1 MDIPSPLLSYR
12 PRLHAF
18 VRTFLENRTKKYRVV
33 GFWSADAIGRLTSF
47 ILGGKAI
54 RGSLALFAYDAF
66 SKGKN
71 TKNALPLAAALE
83 LFHAAF
89 LIEDD
94 VMDQDEMRHG
104 KATIHRQYTK
114 AGQTPHAGES
124 LAINVAGLAIFCGYD
139 VLSQSEGGAKLFG
152 HVSRELAPVTIAQ
165 MHDVAPGA
173 SPNVEDILRTYRF
186 KTARYTFSLP
196 LSSGAI
202 LAGAPSST
210 VQRLEAVGEH
220 IGILFQIR
228 DDELGVGGNE
238 KETGKPVGT
247 DAREGRQTLV
257 SLAGNLEKIKKEHT
271 EEANKAIAALPVS
284 DANKHALLALVRFIA
299 KRDR

>member
-12 PRLHAF
+12 PRLHNF
-18 VRTFLENRTKKYRVV
+18 VRIFLQKRAKKYTVV
-33 GFWSADAIGRLTSF
+33 GTWGADAISRLTAF
-47 ILGGKAI
+47 ILGGKAV

-66 SKGKN
+66 SKEKN
-71 TKNALPLAAALE
+71 TNSALPLAAALE

-104 KATIHRQYTK
+104 KPTIHTQYTK
-114 AGQTPHAGES
+114 EGLAPHTGES

-139 VLSQSEGGAKLFG
+139 VLSQSNGGAKLFA
-152 HVSRELAPVTIAQ
+152 HVSQELAPVTIAQ
-165 MHDVAPGA
+165 MHDVAPGDA
-173 SPNVEDILRTYRF
+173 LNVQDILRTYRF

-196 LSSGAI
+196 LSSGAM

-210 VQRLEAVGEH
+210 VRGLETLGEH

-228 DDELGVGGNE
+228 DDELGEGGNE

-247 DAREGRQTLV
+247 DAREGRQTLA

-271 EEANKAIAALPVS
+271 IQAQNAIAALPFS
-284 DANKHALLALVRFIA
+284 HTDKQTLLALVRFIA
-299 KRDR
+299 KRKR